1 MATKKSTQTAK
12 KTVKKPVAKKSTTK
26 TSGKTEPHH
35 FGFGCLMIAVGF
47 ALFLAITFIFAV
59 EDAKNRIST
68 DAKDF
73 AAEYSL
79 VSEDNIYKIKSGEE
93 IIDILENGTGVVF
106 LGFPECPWCQAYAP
120 MLNDLAVEY
129 GISEIYYH
137 NTLEDWKQDTE
148 DYKKITSILSDYLQ
162 YDNVGNRHL
171 YVPNAAFVVKGEII
185 GNDWETSKDTLDAE
199 TPEEYWTEERVTA
212 WKEKV
217 GALLEQVKAAE

>member
-1 MATKKSTQTAK
+1 MTTKKSTQTAK

-59 EDAKNRIST
+59 EYAKNRIST

-79 VSEDNIYKIKSGEE
+79 VSENNNYKIKSGEE